1 VARTAPG
8 AEIFK
13 GSAAGSGIAFRKRTD
28 GGYTLAANG
37 FFDHY
42 VCRDSFRYFKQFLP
56 TIGRAYSDFSLRF
69 TDGLIDRLKARDLWS
84 ADTISPFER
93 ERVLNP
99 DPSPAAIAEIGMR
112 VKRYLPAL
120 ADLPLIQTWA
130 GMIDTTPDI
139 VPVMDRVPNVNGL
152 FVAAGFSGHGFGIG
166 PGAGRIMADMVSGN
180 ALGHDVSRF
189 RLSRFSDGSKLE
201 IGPAI

>member
-1 VARTAPG
+1 
-8 AEIFK
+8 
-13 GSAAGSGIAFRKRTD
+13 
-28 GGYTLAANG
+28 
-37 FFDHY
+37 
-42 VCRDSFRYFKQFLP
+42 
-56 TIGRAYSDFSLRF
+56 
-69 TDGLIDRLKARDLWS
+69 
-84 ADTISPFER
+84 
-93 ERVLNP
+93 
-99 DPSPAAIAEIGMR
+99 
-112 VKRYLPAL
+112 
-120 ADLPLIQTWA
+120 
-130 GMIDTTPDI
+130 MIDTTPDI